1 MVLGADAGC
10 STDIHPRRLVLPPVE
25 AVGFHGID
33 VGDTGGALILSVAA
47 PGASITRIEL
57 RNASDSGDGF
67 GYDDL
72 IVGQLR
78 RLAG

>member
-1 MVLGADAGC
+1 
-10 STDIHPRRLVLPPVE
+10 
-25 AVGFHGID
+25 
-33 VGDTGGALILSVAA
+33 LILSVTA
-47 PGASITRIEL
+47 PGASIPRIEL

-72 IVGQLR
+72 IVGQLH

>member
-1 MVLGADAGC
+1 M
-10 STDIHPRRLVLPPVE
+10 HPRRLVLPPVE

-33 VGDTGGALILSVAA
+33 AGGALILSVAA
-47 PGASITRIEL
+47 PGASITRIKL